1 MKKLLDIVT
10 PNKSVGSNTS
20 SMLVIIWIGITLLFW
35 TFSQHRFLPTP
46 HSIAT
51 AAQKLFTDPNI
62 NLAEHLVTSTWLCIK
77 AIGYSVTASLLIAVL
92 SVLPVFRPFTNITS
106 KARFLSTVGLTFIF
120 AELTN
125 TTNDQKVA
133 LLVFCISIFM
143 VTSFLSII
151 NEIKKEELDYARS
164 LKLGEWKAVW
174 EVIIKGK
181 ADQFLEA
188 IKQNFAISWM
198 MLAMVENLCRAEG
211 GIGVILFQENKQFH
225 LDSVYAI
232 QIMVLFIG
240 IGIDWTLGFIRRLF
254 CPYSVITLDR
264 K

>member
-1 MKKLLDIVT
+1 MKDLIKLIT
-10 PNKSVGSNTS
+10 PNKSVNTQTTAL
-20 SMLVIIWIGITLLFW
+20 LVLIWIVGTFLFW
-35 TFSQHRFLPTP
+35 SFSDHKFLPTP
-46 HSIAT
+46 HAIAVAT
-51 AAQKLFTDPNI
+51 KNLFVKHELLT
-62 NLAEHLVTSTWLCIK
+62 HLVTSTVLCLK
-77 AIGYSVTASLLIAVL
+77 AIFYSVVVSLFVALL
-92 SVLPVFRPFTNITS
+92 SVLPVFRPFTNITG

-120 AELTN
+120 AEITASTN
-125 TTNDQKVA
+125 QMKVA
-133 LLVFCISIFM
+133 LLVFAISIFM

-151 NEIKKEELDYARS
+151 FEVKKDELDYARS
-164 LKLGEWKAVW
+164 LKLNEWQAVW

-232 QIMVLFIG
+232 QIMVLLIG
-240 IGIDWTLGFIRRLF
+240 IGIDWGLGFIRRMF